1 MSRTTQHTAIV
12 QHNPDGSKT
21 IRLGAPLQSSSSQGT
36 LGPGATCS
44 SNSQCQNGAC
54 GRPHPKATSLM
65 CCPSG
70 KYVNYWGYDYCTG
83 MPNGTACFE
92 NQVCANGLCQ
102 KNTGTNTGTCA
113 TANTLPKGATCNQN
127 AQCQSNSCTIVRG
140 NYLGVCQ

>member
-1 MSRTTQHTAIV
+1 MSKRTQHTAIV
-12 QHNPDGSKT
+12 QHHADGSKT

-70 KYVNYWGYDYCTG
+70 KYFNYWGYDYCTG
-83 MPNGTACFE
+83 MPNGTGCFDAIGSH
-92 NQVCANGLCQ
+92 VCQSGLC
-102 KNTGTNTGTCA
+102 KNSVCS
-113 TANTLPKGATCNQN
+113 TANTQANGTSCTQN
-127 AQCQSNSCTIVRG
+127 ADCQSNNCNIIQNMVVGICRPS
-140 NYLGVCQ
+140 